1 MNNILKIKSHEKK
14 RLSILKSVNKAESL
28 FTRSP
33 LANLIILACCGADG
47 ATIYTVL
54 NYSLSSHPITHCLA
68 LLGFVIAL
76 DISMG
81 VAGNCI
87 KQAKEKLRSRKETTV
102 IVTICI
108 CCFLISFGLFSSM
121 RISTRAMLKES
132 SNLEETTQTAA
143 GETEEP
149 ASKTEGPASE
159 TEEVDESDNS
169 SNLVTAIALAL
180 LPIATSFISLVVSLV
195 VSTPIQDKLYDLSKA
210 RIKLQSL
217 ITAVDEVLAETE
229 DADEYTKKMT
239 AMDDELYQSFLAEID
254 KSSTTLK
261 LKVRTLLMEKLDNPD
276 QITSLTESSK
286 AVLTSND
293 NSADTTESPK
303 IHTTSNHFIA

>member
-14 RLSILKSVNKAESL
+14 RLSILKFVNKAESL

-33 LANLIILACCGADG
+33 LANFFILVCCGTDG

-54 NYSLSSHPITHCLA
+54 NYSLSDHPITHCLT
-68 LLGFVIAL
+68 LLGFVLAL

-87 KQAKEKLRSRKETTV
+87 KQCRQKLRSRKETTM

-132 SNLEETTQTAA
+132 SNLEDTTETAA
-143 GETEEP
+143 GETEGFVIE
-149 ASKTEGPASE
+149 SE
-159 TEEVDESDNS
+159 KVDKSDNS
-169 SNLVTAIALAL
+169 SNLVTAIALAV
-180 LPIATSFISLVVSLV
+180 LPVATSFISLAASLMA
-195 VSTPIQDKLYDLSKA
+195 SAPIQDKLYDLSKA

-239 AMDDELYQSFLAEID
+239 AMDDELYQSYLDEID
-254 KSSTTLK
+254 KSATTLK
-261 LKVRTLLMEKLDNPD
+261 LRVRTLLMEKLDNPD
-276 QITSLTESSK
+276 QITSLSDSSK
-286 AVLTSND
+286 DVLTPNA
-293 NSADTTESPK
+293 ADTTESPT
-303 IHTTSNHFIA
+303 IHETSNHFIA

>member
-1 MNNILKIKSHEKK
+1 MTNNILKIKSHEKK
-14 RLSILKSVNKAESL
+14 RLSILKSVNNESL

-33 LANLIILACCGADG
+33 LANLIILACCGTDAV
-47 ATIYTVL
+47 TIYTVL
-54 NYSLSSHPITHCLA
+54 NYSLSENPLMLCLA

-87 KQAKEKLRSRKETTV
+87 MQSRQKLRSRKEATV
-102 IVTICI
+102 IVSLCI

-132 SNLEETTQTAA
+132 SNVEDSVADETEKPA
-143 GETEEP
+143 GETEGFVIE
-149 ASKTEGPASE
+149 A
-159 TEEVDESDNS
+159 EEVDESDNS
-169 SNLVTAIALAL
+169 SNLVTAITLAI
-180 LPIATSFISLVVSLV
+180 LPLATSLISLAASLMA
-195 VSTPIQDKLYDLSKA
+195 STPIQDKLYDLSKA

-239 AMDDELYQSFLAEID
+239 AMDDELYQSYLDEVD
-254 KSSTTLK
+254 KSATTLK
-261 LKVRTLLMEKLDNPD
+261 LKVRTILMEKLDNPD

-303 IHTTSNHFIA
+303 IHTTLNHFIA

>member
-33 LANLIILACCGADG
+33 LANFFILACCGTDG

-54 NYSLSSHPITHCLA
+54 NYSLSDHPITHCLT
-68 LLGFVIAL
+68 LLGFVLAL

-87 KQAKEKLRSRKETTV
+87 KQCRQKLRSRKETTM

-132 SNLEETTQTAA
+132 SNLEDTTQTAEAAA
-143 GETEEP
+143 GEAE
-149 ASKTEGPASE
+149 KPASE
-159 TEEVDESDNS
+159 TEEVDKSDNS
-169 SNLVTAIALAL
+169 SNLVTAIVLAL
-180 LPIATSFISLVVSLV
+180 LPIATSFISLAVSLMA
-195 VSTPIQDKLYDLSKA
+195 STPIHDKLYDLSKA

-217 ITAVDEVLAETE
+217 ITSVDEVLAETE
-229 DADEYTKKMT
+229 DVDEYAEKMT
-239 AMDDELYQSFLAEID
+239 AMDDELYQSYLDEVD
-254 KSSTTLK
+254 KSATTLK
-261 LKVRTLLMEKLDNPD
+261 LKVRTILMEKLDNPD

-293 NSADTTESPK
+293 NSADTTESQK

>member
-33 LANLIILACCGADG
+33 LANLIILACCGTDG

-121 RISTRAMLKES
+121 RISTRAMLKGS

-143 GETEEP
+143 GETEGFVIE
-149 ASKTEGPASE
+149 A
-159 TEEVDESDNS
+159 EEVDESDNS
-169 SNLVTAIALAL
+169 SNLVTAITLAI
-180 LPIATSFISLVVSLV
+180 LPLATSLISLAASLMA
-195 VSTPIQDKLYDLSKA
+195 STPIQDKLYDLSKA

-239 AMDDELYQSFLAEID
+239 AMDDELYQSYLDEID
-254 KSSTTLK
+254 KSATTLK
-261 LKVRTLLMEKLDNPD
+261 LRVRTLLMEKLDNPD
-276 QITSLTESSK
+276 QITSLTDSSK
-286 AVLTSND
+286 EVLNPT
-293 NSADTTESPK
+293 ADTTESPK
-303 IHTTSNHFIA
+303 IHTTANNFNKFA

>member
-1 MNNILKIKSHEKK
+1 MTNNILKIKSHEKK
-14 RLSILKSVNKAESL
+14 RLSILKSVNNESL

-33 LANLIILACCGADG
+33 LANLIILACCGTDAV
-47 ATIYTVL
+47 TIYTVL
-54 NYSLSSHPITHCLA
+54 NYSLSENPLMLCLA

-87 KQAKEKLRSRKETTV
+87 KQAKEKLRSRKEATV
-102 IVTICI
+102 IVSLCI

-132 SNLEETTQTAA
+132 SNVEDSVADETEKPA
-143 GETEEP
+143 GETEGFVIK
-149 ASKTEGPASE
+149 A
-159 TEEVDESDNS
+159 EEVDESDNS
-169 SNLVTAIALAL
+169 SNLVTAITLAI
-180 LPIATSFISLVVSLV
+180 LPLATSLISLAASLMA
-195 VSTPIQDKLYDLSKA
+195 STPIEDTLYDLSKA

-239 AMDDELYQSFLAEID
+239 AMDDELYQSYLDEID
-254 KSSTTLK
+254 KSATTLK
-261 LKVRTLLMEKLDNPD
+261 LRVRTLLMEKLGSPD
-276 QITSLTESSK
+276 QITSLTDSSK
-286 AVLTSND
+286 EVLNPT
-293 NSADTTESPK
+293 ADTTESPK
-303 IHTTSNHFIA
+303 IHTTANNFNKFA

>member
-33 LANLIILACCGADG
+33 LANLIILACCGTDG

-108 CCFLISFGLFSSM
+108 
-121 RISTRAMLKES
+121 
-132 SNLEETTQTAA
+132 
-143 GETEEP
+143 
-149 ASKTEGPASE
+149 
-159 TEEVDESDNS
+159 
-169 SNLVTAIALAL
+169 
-180 LPIATSFISLVVSLV
+180 
-195 VSTPIQDKLYDLSKA
+195 
-210 RIKLQSL
+210 
-217 ITAVDEVLAETE
+217 
-229 DADEYTKKMT
+229 
-239 AMDDELYQSFLAEID
+239 
-254 KSSTTLK
+254 
-261 LKVRTLLMEKLDNPD
+261 
-276 QITSLTESSK
+276 
-286 AVLTSND
+286 
-293 NSADTTESPK
+293 
-303 IHTTSNHFIA
+303 

>member
-33 LANLIILACCGADG
+33 LANLIILACCGTDG

-132 SNLEETTQTAA
+132 SNVEDSVADETEKPA
-143 GETEEP
+143 GETEGFVIE
-149 ASKTEGPASE
+149 A
-159 TEEVDESDNS
+159 EEVDESDNS
-169 SNLVTAIALAL
+169 SNLVTAITLAI
-180 LPIATSFISLVVSLV
+180 LPLATSLISLAASLMA
-195 VSTPIQDKLYDLSKA
+195 SKPIQDKLYDLSKA

-261 LKVRTLLMEKLDNPD
+261 LKVRALLMEKLGNPD
-276 QITSLTESSK
+276 SITSLTESSQS
-286 AVLTSND
+286 VLSPNA
-293 NSADTTESPK
+293 SDTTESTT
-303 IHTTSNHFIA
+303 IHTSANHFIA